1 MHTILNCM
9 TTREALHALID
20 ELPDEALGLAE
31 ASLRSV
37 RARELLTNAPW
48 DDEPFTDEDAA
59 VCDERWAAYQR
70 GDYVSM
76 RIVIEKL
83 SVK

>member
-1 MHTILNCM
+1 MQATLNCM

-70 GDYVSM
+70 GEYVSM
-76 RIVIEKL
+76 QTVIEKL
-83 SVK
+83 SAR

>member
-1 MHTILNCM
+1 MQAILNRM
-9 TTREALHALID
+9 TTREVLHALID
-20 ELPDEALGLAE
+20 ELPEEALGVAE

-37 RARELLTNAPW
+37 RRREPLADAPW

-76 RIVIEKL
+76 RTVIEKL
-83 SVK
+83 SAK